1 MEHESSKNFDIYV
14 LPTSHNIW
22 KQLSCCT
29 NDKIP
34 NKCFYYSPYKYEMV
48 TVRCRTVLI
57 V

>member
-29 NDKIP
+29 NDGIP
-34 NKCFYYSPYKYEMV
+34 NKCFYYSLYKYEMV
-48 TVRCRTVLI
+48 TVRCRTV
-57 V
+57 VMM